1 MGCLDGIESTWSGE
15 VDQLELACHSIM
27 ERQHAGARLFAYSY
41 LTFRIL
47 SLKCRYTTEASSNI
61 FPYERVISMPKLT
74 RNTRIFLSVLLFFS
88 LVSLAC
94 GVSTP
99 RATSSQPTPVVEAV
113 QVNPT
118 TSTSEVTLVTNEDQ
132 VLVDLYSRLNP
143 SVVNITVYLN
153 QNGELATYAQAS
165 GFVYDDQGHVLTN
178 AHVVH
183 GTDAVEVTFSDGLI
197 REANMVGED
206 LNSDLAVIQVE
217 LPAGAAPIP
226 LGTMDELAVGQ
237 TVVAIGNPF
246 GLEGTLTR
254 GIISALGRTIPALTI
269 FSIPQAIQTDAAINP
284 GNSGGPLLNLKGEVI
299 GVNAQ
304 IETTGTSESNLGVG
318 FAIPV
323 SLISRVVPALI
334 ESGHYDWPW
343 LGVSGYTVNP
353 PLVKA
358 MSLPVEQ
365 GAYVSTVTDGG
376 PALATG
382 LIGTTGTVTQDG
394 RTVEVGGDVITA
406 IDGQPVKTFDDIL
419 VYLSLQT
426 SPGQEVTLTILRD
439 GKYQDVKLQLG
450 TRPSQ

>member
-1 MGCLDGIESTWSGE
+1 
-15 VDQLELACHSIM
+15 
-27 ERQHAGARLFAYSY
+27 
-41 LTFRIL
+41 
-47 SLKCRYTTEASSNI
+47 
-61 FPYERVISMPKLT
+61 MPKLT

-99 RATSSQPTPVVEAV
+99 RATSSQPTPVVEVV

-382 LIGTTGTVTQDG
+382 LIGTTETVTQDG

-439 GKYQDVKLQLG
+439 GKYQDIKLQLG

>member
-1 MGCLDGIESTWSGE
+1 
-15 VDQLELACHSIM
+15 
-27 ERQHAGARLFAYSY
+27 
-41 LTFRIL
+41 
-47 SLKCRYTTEASSNI
+47 
-61 FPYERVISMPKLT
+61 MPKLT
-74 RNTRIFLSVLLFFS
+74 RNTRIFLSVVLFFS

-94 GVSTP
+94 GVSAP
-99 RATSSQPTPVVEAV
+99 RTSSTQPTPVVEVV
-113 QVNPT
+113 QANPT
-118 TSTSEVTLVTNEDQ
+118 SSSSEITLVKNEDQ
-132 VLVDLYSRLNP
+132 VLVDMYSRLNP
-143 SVVNITVYLN
+143 AVVNITVYLN

-165 GFVYDDQGHVLTN
+165 GFVYDEQGHILTN

-197 REANMVGED
+197 REATTVGED

-217 LPAGAAPIP
+217 LPTGVTPIP

-254 GIISALGRTIPALTI
+254 GIISALGRTIPALTV

-304 IETTGTSESNLGVG
+304 IETSGTSASNLGVG

-323 SLISRVVPALI
+323 SLIQRVAPALI
-334 ESGHYDWPW
+334 ETGHYDWPW

-365 GAYVSTVTDGG
+365 GAYVSTVTEGG
-376 PALATG
+376 PSLAAG
-382 LIGTTGTVTQDG
+382 LRGTTETITQDS
-394 RTVEVGGDVITA
+394 RSVDIGGDIITA
-406 IDGQPVKTFDDIL
+406 IDGQPVNTFDDIL

-426 SPGQEVTLTILRD
+426 TPGQEVTLTILRD
-439 GKYQDVKLQLG
+439 GEYQDVKLQLG
-450 TRPSQ
+450 IRPSQ